1 MMNRQERRSA
11 RKDCADLQKF
21 MEESKEQIYKAFKI
35 PKGLMIDGKLDT
47 SVIPKGG
54 YCYGEKGTCP
64 YWTLSEN
71 HPEQENGYCAYL
83 KQGDWEINAST
94 EKTLIDNHGKK
105 WSPAEMPFGI
115 GLLWDQIKDCG
126 INEYTKDE
134 EMEAQGYVK
143 DANGKWVQK

>member
-1 MMNRQERRSA
+1 MKKLSKSKVNYRKHERVMMNRQERRSA

-71 HPEQENGYCAYL
+71 HPWFYPHPGWL
-83 KQGDWEINAST
+83 R
-94 EKTLIDNHGKK
+94 
-105 WSPAEMPFGI
+105 
-115 GLLWDQIKDCG
+115 
-126 INEYTKDE
+126 
-134 EMEAQGYVK
+134 
-143 DANGKWVQK
+143 